1 MDTDLLDVFAVILD
15 VCEGLN
21 SLCMDIPAE
30 RTLLAT
36 AITDALHEAELLAP
50 TAE

>member
-15 VCEGLN
+15 VCEELN
-21 SLCMDIPAE
+21 SLCMDVTAE
-30 RTLLAT
+30 RALLAS

-50 TAE
+50 RAE